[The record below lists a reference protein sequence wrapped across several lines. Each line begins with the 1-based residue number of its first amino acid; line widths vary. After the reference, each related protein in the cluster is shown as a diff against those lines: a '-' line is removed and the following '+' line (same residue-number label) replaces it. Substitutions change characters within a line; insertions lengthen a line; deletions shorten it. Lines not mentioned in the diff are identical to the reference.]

1 MVAANFY
8 AESQAQFSESQKKF
22 ADLWEASQKEL
33 VESQK
38 KLADKWVGS
47 LPKKSAMPD
56 FTGDFEKALSFQ
68 QDLVSSA
75 LESQQVAIRLT
86 METQKQFWEDY
97 FQMTRQMMQNTK
109 AS

>member
-38 KLADKWVGS
+38 KLSDKWVGS
-47 LPKKSAMPD
+47 LPKQPAMPD
-56 FTGDFEKALSFQ
+56 FAGDFEKALGFQ
-68 QDLVSSA
+68 QDLVNSV
-75 LESQQVAIRLT
+75 LEAQQVTLRLT
-86 METQKQFWEDY
+86 LQTQKQFWEDY
-97 FQMTRQMMQNTK
+97 FQMTRKMMQNTE
-109 AS
+109 SS

>member
-1 MVAANFY
+1 MVATNFY
-8 AESQAQFSESQKKF
+8 AESQAQFSESQKKL

-38 KLADKWVGS
+38 KLADRWVSS
-47 LPKKSAMPD
+47 LPKKPATPD
-56 FTGDFEKALSFQ
+56 FAGDFEKALSFQ

-75 LESQQVAIRLT
+75 LDAQQVAIRLT
-86 METQKQFWEDY
+86 MQTQKQFWDDY
-97 FQMTRQMMQNTK
+97 FQMTRKMMQPPQ